1 MFQNCCKKNTFV
13 RKQLIFI
20 SDHHLFIL
28 TYMEKYNKFLN
39 MITKMYMKENES
51 KPKHSIEATPIVN
64 TRRQWSRAIVES
76 LDFKNFGL

>member
-28 TYMEKYNKFLN
+28 TRMEKYNKFLN

-51 KPKHSIEATPIVN
+51 KSKQSIEATLLLILEDN
-64 TRRQWSRAIVES
+64 GQ
-76 LDFKNFGL
+76 GQ